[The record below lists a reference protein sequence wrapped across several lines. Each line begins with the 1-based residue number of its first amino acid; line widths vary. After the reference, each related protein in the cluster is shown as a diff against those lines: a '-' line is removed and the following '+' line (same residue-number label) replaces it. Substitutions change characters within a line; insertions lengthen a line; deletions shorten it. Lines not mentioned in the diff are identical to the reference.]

1 MAAAATPRARE
12 CAAPPAY
19 GWSRRKRDW
28 LLFLHADTRLPEGAL
43 ARIESLNC
51 RAGAFRHRFDS
62 RDWRLRFISWAT
74 NLRCGMTRIFDGDQA
89 IFVRRELFSS
99 LGGFPEVSALEEIL
113 FCKRLVRHTRP
124 VLLEDCIL
132 TDARRGKK

>member
-74 NLRCGMTRIFDGDQA
+74 NQ
-89 IFVRRELFSS
+89 
-99 LGGFPEVSALEEIL
+99 
-113 FCKRLVRHTRP
+113 RLVRHTRP

-132 TDARRGKK
+132 TDARKFEKLGVVRATLLGLQVLLWK